1 MSDALAARRRALLR
15 LAAAA
20 ALPGMLSPVLAAPDA
35 SERLLPSSSDL
46 QQDLTA
52 ALARREPLLVMAT
65 LHGCPFCRVVRE
77 HHLLP
82 LQRAGAWV
90 TQIHFL
96 SRDALR
102 DMSGA
107 QTPHGALV
115 RQLGIEVAPTVLFY
129 GAGAREVAERLAGS
143 SIPDFYGA
151 YLEDRLAQA
160 RAAVRG
166 G

>member
-1 MSDALAARRRALLR
+1 MSDTLAARRRALLL

-20 ALPGMLSPVLAAPDA
+20 ALPALPTPALAAPDA

-46 QQDLTA
+46 QQDLAA
-52 ALARREPLLVMAT
+52 ALARRQPLLVMAT

-82 LQRAGAWV
+82 LQRAGAFV

-107 QTPHGALV
+107 QTTHGALV
-115 RQLGIEVAPTVLFY
+115 RQLGIEVAPTVLFF
-129 GAGAREVAERLAGS
+129 GPGQREVAERLAGS

>member
-1 MSDALAARRRALLR
+1 MNGPLAARRRALLR

-20 ALPGMLSPVLAAPDA
+20 LPFSPALAAPDA
-35 SERLLPSSSDL
+35 SERLLPSSDDL
-46 QQDLTA
+46 QRDLA
-52 ALARREPLLVMAT
+52 LALARREPLVVMAT

-82 LQRAGAWV
+82 LQRVGAWV

-102 DMSGA
+102 DMTGA
-107 QTPHGALV
+107 QTTHGALV
-115 RQLGIEVAPTVLFY
+115 RHLGIEVAPTVLFY

-160 RAAVRG
+160 RAAVRAG
-166 G
+166 

>member
-1 MSDALAARRRALLR
+1 MNGPLAARRRALLR

-20 ALPGMLSPVLAAPDA
+20 LPFSPALAAPDA

-82 LQRAGAWV
+82 LQRAGACV

-96 SRDALR
+96 AREPLRDA
-102 DMSGA
+102 SGA
-107 QTPHGALV
+107 QTTHGALV

-143 SIPDFYGA
+143 SIPDFYAA
-151 YLEDRLAQA
+151 YLQDRLAQA

>member
-1 MSDALAARRRALLR
+1 MNGPLAARRRALLR

-20 ALPGMLSPVLAAPDA
+20 LPFSPALAAPDA
-35 SERLLPSSSDL
+35 SERLLPSSDDL
-46 QQDLTA
+46 QRDLA
-52 ALARREPLLVMAT
+52 LALARREPLVVMAT

-102 DMSGA
+102 DMTGA
-107 QTPHGALV
+107 QTTHGALV
-115 RQLGIEVAPTVLFY
+115 RHLGIEVAPTVLFY
-129 GAGAREVAERLAGS
+129 GTGAREVAERLAGS

-160 RAAVRG
+160 RAAVRAG
-166 G
+166 

>member
-1 MSDALAARRRALLR
+1 MNGPLAARRRALLR

-20 ALPGMLSPVLAAPDA
+20 LPFSPALAAPDA
-35 SERLLPSSSDL
+35 SERLLPSSDDL
-46 QQDLTA
+46 QRDLA
-52 ALARREPLLVMAT
+52 LALARREPLVVMAT

-82 LQRAGAWV
+82 LQRAGALV

-102 DMSGA
+102 DMTGA
-107 QTPHGALV
+107 QTTHGALV
-115 RQLGIEVAPTVLFY
+115 RHLGIEVAPTVLFY
-129 GAGAREVAERLAGS
+129 GPGAREVAERLAGS

-160 RAAVRG
+160 RAAVRAG
-166 G
+166 

>member
-15 LAAAA
+15 MAAAA
-20 ALPGMLSPVLAAPDA
+20 ALPGMLSPALAAPDA

-46 QQDLTA
+46 QQDLAA

-107 QTPHGALV
+107 QTTHGALV

-151 YLEDRLAQA
+151 YLEDRLARA

>member
-1 MSDALAARRRALLR
+1 MSDLLAARRRWLLR
-15 LAAAA
+15 MAA
-20 ALPGMLSPVLAAPDA
+20 ALALPPALSPTLAAHDA

-46 QQDLTA
+46 QQDLAT
-52 ALARREPLLVMAT
+52 ALARQEPLVVMAT

-82 LQRAGAWV
+82 LQRAGALV

-96 SRDALR
+96 SRAPLR

-107 QTPHGALV
+107 QTTHGALV
-115 RQLGIEVAPTVLFY
+115 RQLGIEVAPTVLFH
-129 GAGAREVAERLAGS
+129 GTGQREVAERLAGS

-151 YLEDRLAQA
+151 YLDDRLAQA
-160 RAAVRG
+160 RAVVRG
-166 G
+166 R

>member
-1 MSDALAARRRALLR
+1 MSDTLAARRRALLR

-20 ALPGMLSPVLAAPDA
+20 ALPALMPPALAAPDA

-46 QQDLTA
+46 QQDLAA

-96 SRDALR
+96 AREPLR
-102 DMSGA
+102 DMAGA
-107 QTPHGALV
+107 QTTHGALV
-115 RQLGIEVAPTVLFY
+115 RQLGIEVAPTVLFF
-129 GAGAREVAERLAGS
+129 GPGRREVAERLAGS
-143 SIPDFYGA
+143 SIPDFYAA

-160 RAAVRG
+160 RAAVRAG
-166 G
+166 

>member
-1 MSDALAARRRALLR
+1 MNGTLAARRRALLR

-20 ALPGMLSPVLAAPDA
+20 LPFAPALAAPDA
-35 SERLLPSSSDL
+35 SERLLPSSDDL
-46 QQDLTA
+46 QRDLA
-52 ALARREPLLVMAT
+52 LALARREPLVVMAT

-102 DMSGA
+102 DMTGA
-107 QTPHGALV
+107 QTTHGALV
-115 RQLGIEVAPTVLFY
+115 RHLGIEVAPTVLFY

-160 RAAVRG
+160 RAAVRAG
-166 G
+166 

>member
-15 LAAAA
+15 MAAAA
-20 ALPGMLSPVLAAPDA
+20 ALPGVLSPALAAPDA

-46 QQDLTA
+46 QQDLAA

-96 SRDALR
+96 AREPLRDA
-102 DMSGA
+102 SGA
-107 QTPHGALV
+107 QTTHGALV

-151 YLEDRLAQA
+151 YLEDRLARA

>member
-1 MSDALAARRRALLR
+1 MNGPLAARRRALLR

-20 ALPGMLSPVLAAPDA
+20 LPFSPALAAPDA
-35 SERLLPSSSDL
+35 SERLLPSSDDL
-46 QQDLTA
+46 QRDLA
-52 ALARREPLLVMAT
+52 LALARREPLVVMAT

-102 DMSGA
+102 DMTGA
-107 QTPHGALV
+107 QTMHGALV
-115 RQLGIEVAPTVLFY
+115 RHLGIEVAPTVLFY
-129 GAGAREVAERLAGS
+129 GTGAREVAERLAGS

-160 RAAVRG
+160 RAAVRAG
-166 G
+166 